1 MHRLNW
7 VTIVLLILTGI
18 FYFVL
23 LSNRF
28 SLGRDREEKIAKQE
42 KQIEDKTRE
51 IEKIRQDI
59 FGSDHCPVELILD
72 I

>member
-51 IEKIRQDI
+51 IEKIR
-59 FGSDHCPVELILD
+59 
-72 I
+72 